1 LAEALSSQGVTRGSS
16 VVTVLFN
23 QIEWCLAFW
32 ATMHLGCRFVP
43 LDPRTVAQTEEAL
56 YLLWQANADV
66 LLVASSSLAAQVDEI
81 LQKQQKRDILRCVLS
96 KGPTGQL
103 PEGWRMIMEAM
114 QSSPESTDLC
124 PGSAISPQDTAVILF
139 TSGTTSRPKA
149 CAQTSVNL
157 SAPAVQL
164 GKAFNMAPGHNICQ
178 HLPSFHIFGIAF
190 SLGAWLAGATIVFP
204 SPSFDAAASIRAIQQ
219 GTTVHAPCVPIMVQ
233 AIAEHPSTPTTGFT
247 TLESITLGGAPSFP
261 RIIEICKGLT
271 PKRLCV
277 GYGLTEGVVTLMNL
291 KNINDW
297 ELGGAGDISSGRVCS
312 GSKIRI
318 CEPGKRLPIE
328 CGQLGELHQGGLP
341 VFNGYMGIKS
351 DACYQECGVNWVATG
366 DQAYM
371 DEEGY
376 VYIFGRY
383 KDIIIR
389 GGENISPAKIENCL
403 CKAEGVN
410 VSAKKPGH
418 LCEWLLIELEKAY
431 VIGVPDELAG
441 EVPIAVVQQTGTS
454 ILSGNE
460 LKAMAL
466 SELTPGFAPALVLDV
481 QRDLAQDTF
490 PTTTTGKVQ
499 KSVLREWVMNYLEF
513 TEKITT
519 EDEPSQQTLESQVA
533 SIWAH
538 CSGQKPSDVD
548 FDASIHTIADSM
560 VLIQFTSQ
568 IRKRLQKNISMTDLV
583 KINTVTKI
591 SNFLAHNP
599 LLAGCTTSPRAHHHH
614 EAVVSNMKLPQG
626 QKEGMELTKSQAALH
641 LAPLGFQW
649 DDVEDMLPV
658 SDCMKFMTEGGRKNS
673 WNHRHSL
680 VVRSCSST
688 EVLAVMRMWIK
699 RNPMLR
705 TTHIACNKDLH
716 LYIVMRPSDRWLDRQ
731 IATGS
736 SLTTIQEITTYRL
749 NDSTYDHVQL
759 SGPLLKCTV
768 LPINNSNATGVVLHM
783 HHVMFDGMVMHRW
796 YQDLN
801 QLLRGNHLPSALYSF
816 HDFALLYQTY
826 RASIEAEQAVDF
838 HVRQLRGLSS
848 MQKSFWPKQRAPRWF
863 KGDDQD
869 WCHEDGSASQPGE
882 RVPLDG
888 DHSCGTMGLFH
899 KIHLPFIR
907 ALKSNWEISPPMV
920 AKAACALLNIY
931 KTGAEE
937 AVFVSDESGRSWP
950 STGDDS
956 TLAPPTASPLDIGGP
971 TFQKTI
977 NRVRIQPGET
987 TLQFLRR
994 MQEKQRDIDR
1004 YCHAPLGAI
1013 CRSLEQDTVHGPAD
1027 VAAVRDILRRQL
1039 FDWLPTPPSNEDVG
1053 TESTPSAEMLEVLS
1067 RSDLGLVWFPTLL
1080 PGDHLLLEV
1089 SWDDA
1094 QLKASEVYQS
1104 IEEFLCAMAWISNP
1118 ANFDKPVTHCEFNG
1132 HQIWAARERNFHR

>member
-1 LAEALSSQGVTRGSS
+1 
-16 VVTVLFN
+16 
-23 QIEWCLAFW
+23 
-32 ATMHLGCRFVP
+32 
-43 LDPRTVAQTEEAL
+43 
-56 YLLWQANADV
+56 
-66 LLVASSSLAAQVDEI
+66 
-81 LQKQQKRDILRCVLS
+81 
-96 KGPTGQL
+96 
-103 PEGWRMIMEAM
+103 
-114 QSSPESTDLC
+114 
-124 PGSAISPQDTAVILF
+124 
-139 TSGTTSRPKA
+139 
-149 CAQTSVNL
+149 
-157 SAPAVQL
+157 
-164 GKAFNMAPGHNICQ
+164 
-178 HLPSFHIFGIAF
+178 
-190 SLGAWLAGATIVFP
+190 
-204 SPSFDAAASIRAIQQ
+204 
-219 GTTVHAPCVPIMVQ
+219 
-233 AIAEHPSTPTTGFT
+233 
-247 TLESITLGGAPSFP
+247 
-261 RIIEICKGLT
+261 
-271 PKRLCV
+271 
-277 GYGLTEGVVTLMNL
+277 
-291 KNINDW
+291 
-297 ELGGAGDISSGRVCS
+297 
-312 GSKIRI
+312 
-318 CEPGKRLPIE
+318 
-328 CGQLGELHQGGLP
+328 
-341 VFNGYMGIKS
+341 
-351 DACYQECGVNWVATG
+351 
-366 DQAYM
+366 
-371 DEEGY
+371 
-376 VYIFGRY
+376 
-383 KDIIIR
+383 
-389 GGENISPAKIENCL
+389 
-403 CKAEGVN
+403 
-410 VSAKKPGH
+410 
-418 LCEWLLIELEKAY
+418 
-431 VIGVPDELAG
+431 
-441 EVPIAVVQQTGTS
+441 
-454 ILSGNE
+454 
-460 LKAMAL
+460 
-466 SELTPGFAPALVLDV
+466 
-481 QRDLAQDTF
+481 
-490 PTTTTGKVQ
+490 
-499 KSVLREWVMNYLEF
+499 
-513 TEKITT
+513 
-519 EDEPSQQTLESQVA
+519 
-533 SIWAH
+533 
-538 CSGQKPSDVD
+538 
-548 FDASIHTIADSM
+548 
-560 VLIQFTSQ
+560 
-568 IRKRLQKNISMTDLV
+568 
-583 KINTVTKI
+583 
-591 SNFLAHNP
+591 
-599 LLAGCTTSPRAHHHH
+599 
-614 EAVVSNMKLPQG
+614 
-626 QKEGMELTKSQAALH
+626 
-641 LAPLGFQW
+641 
-649 DDVEDMLPV
+649 
-658 SDCMKFMTEGGRKNS
+658 
-673 WNHRHSL
+673 
-680 VVRSCSST
+680 
-688 EVLAVMRMWIK
+688 MWIK

-801 QLLRGNHLPSALYSF
+801 RLLRGNHLPSALYSF